1 MAEQLRGAYRKRQ
14 KVRQACDSC
23 HDKKIRCDASMPCAN
38 CEASE
43 LPCSYLS
50 QPKKTGPKGPRIVR
64 GPKILKKKTVN
75 LLERDNSL
83 VSTKFIAECQP
94 SITADLGHGEQPFQ
108 PSPLIPIDIIKSCVS
123 AFFALKYPIMPILD
137 RNETYAMLSHLHDSP
152 ENYGLITA
160 LCAVVILQPEALEP
174 PVDGFPLDL
183 ANAPSS
189 QMLIQETLRARQ
201 YSNYIEEPTL
211 VSIHTSFFL
220 FAALFCVNKDQSAW
234 FYLREAATLLQVQH
248 LHEEATYA
256 KMLDDIYAT
265 RCRRTFW
272 LLFITE
278 RAYALQRNRPLTLKC
293 TINLPT
299 VDPGPEAI
307 ILHGFLDL
315 VSLFQY
321 FDDTFISLWNHSSTH
336 SAIPPHRFIHL
347 QDVLSFALPDIS
359 QRTEIQQADLLVTRQ
374 WLKTMVWQ
382 LCVARS
388 FLSSATT
395 HECMSFD
402 YPIAISRDIAAISHL
417 LPAKAFE
424 AHGVGI
430 LEKVFDVGCS
440 LADVLLLHA
449 DSIPI
454 SGREIGPRDYLMEL
468 VRIQGTVMGGS
479 SKYLRLL
486 AAKADECLHVRIRAG
501 LDACE
506 RSSRDCKDYTSRDV
520 ENDESDRRKRSTLSL
535 SPVDYAPLSDD
546 DSSVVSLSDYFYL
559 YA

>member
-1 MAEQLRGAYRKRQ
+1 
-14 KVRQACDSC
+14 
-23 HDKKIRCDASMPCAN
+23 MPCGN
-38 CEASE
+38 CEAGE

-50 QPKKTGPKGPRIVR
+50 KPRKTGPKGPRKGR
-64 GPKILKKKTVN
+64 GSKAVKKGMENRAEGNT
-75 LLERDNSL
+75 RPA
-83 VSTKFIAECQP
+83 STMRPHFLRECWH
-94 SITADLGHGEQPFQ
+94 SVGSDLGHGEEAFR
-108 PSPLIPIDIIKSCVS
+108 PSLLIPTDIIKSCVD

-137 RNETYAMLSHLHDSP
+137 RDEVYATLSHLHDAP

-160 LCAVVILQPEALEP
+160 LCAVIMLQPEILESHSDD
-174 PVDGFPLDL
+174 VPLDIT
-183 ANAPSS
+183 NAPSS
-189 QMLIQETLRARQ
+189 QVFIQETLRARQ
-201 YSNYIEEPTL
+201 YSNYIAEPSL
-211 VSIHTSFFL
+211 ASIHTSFFL
-220 FAALFCVNKDQSAW
+220 FAALFCVDKDQSAW

-248 LHEEATYA
+248 LHEEATYT
-256 KMLDDIYAT
+256 KMLDGKHAT

-272 LLFITE
+272 LLFVTE

-299 VDPGPEAI
+299 AEPGPEAI
-307 ILHGFLDL
+307 ILRGFLDL

-336 SAIPPHRFIHL
+336 SAIPPHRFVHL
-347 QDVLSFALPDIS
+347 QESLSFALPDVS
-359 QRTEIQQADLLVTRQ
+359 QTTEIQQADLLVTRQ

-395 HECMSFD
+395 QECMSFD
-402 YPIAISRDIAAISHL
+402 YPITISREIAAVSHL

-449 DSIPI
+449 DSIPT
-454 SGREIGPRDYLMEL
+454 SGREVGPRDYLMEL

-506 RSSRDCKDYTSRDV
+506 KYSRVCKDDSNRNE
-520 ENDESDRRKRSTLSL
+520 ENDESDRGKRPSFSL
-535 SPVDYAPLSDD
+535 SPVNYTTLSDD
-546 DSSVVSLSDYFYL
+546 DPSTADLSDYFDL
-559 YA
+559 YI